1 MMFRKSQEINDEVRQ
16 LRERCMAIE
25 DVLTEAYS
33 KIGRFDPGIQGLEG
47 AEGISQ
53 EAVKAKVDE
62 AKVALS
68 GAIFATHQVVFG
80 LNNWKL

>member
-1 MMFRKSQEINDEVRQ
+1 MFRKSQEVNDEVRN
-16 LRERCMAIE
+16 LRERCIAIE

-33 KIGRFDPGIQGLEG
+33 QIEKFDPGIQGLEG

-53 EAVKAKVDE
+53 EAVKAKVEE
-62 AKVALS
+62 ALVALS
-68 GAIFATHQVVFG
+68 GAIYETHNVVSG

>member
-1 MMFRKSQEINDEVRQ
+1 MMFRKSQEVNDEVRN

-53 EAVKAKVDE
+53 EAVKAKLDE
-62 AKVALS
+62 ARVALS
-68 GAIFATHQVVFG
+68 GAIFETHNVVFS